1 MSDTNGRLAKPRCF
15 LYSIRRSIGERAV
28 VTAMRSSRRLP
39 SLLQNTLRAFELAA
53 AARGQTSA
61 ATVDEVLNHP
71 NGRPQ
76 PLRRDICPRHGAGD
90 LRCRSREGPRRR
102 MRRIGLDLSDP
113 ATLWT
118 LLRHGMDSCS
128 VARHPR

>member
-28 VTAMRSSRRLP
+28 ATAMRSSRRLP
-39 SLLQNTLRAFELAA
+39 SLLQNTLRAFELAP

-71 NGRPQ
+71 NGRRQ
-76 PLRRDICPRHGAGD
+76 PLRRDIFPRHGAGD
-90 LRCRSREGPRRR
+90 LRRRPGKR
-102 MRRIGLDLSDP
+102 AWRWGRRIRLDP
-113 ATLWT
+113 AHPAALW
-118 LLRHGMDSCS
+118 
-128 VARHPR
+128 